1 MFYHLFKLVSLH
13 QVSECFRLNTPP
25 PIMST
30 CIAPPIRAD
39 PFRSARHHSR
49 DLGSS
54 TVKVN
59 PLVVPPAHL
68 CQVVVQLTQDE
79 DQAITNLLKLRHQE
93 LPPRNDTM
101 DSSPKYLLS
110 SLVQHQ
116 STDHGS
122 GALQSREARC
132 WSVQEIE
139 AANTLSR
146 FGLMEKHQT
155 PEVWQSPPTDPPSAQ
170 SYRGSAGGTD
180 QVHLPLLEKSTLTS
194 PPSPECHGY
203 SEREQKLSDSE
214 RDALHA
220 LQSLGDVAAVTSV
233 PHLHPW
239 WCFRFF

>member
-1 MFYHLFKLVSLH
+1 MMHLMLYDH

-25 PIMST
+25 PIMSS

-39 PFRSARHHSR
+39 PFRSVLHHSR

-59 PLVVPPAHL
+59 PLLVPPAQL

-79 DQAITNLLKLRHQE
+79 DQAISNLLKLHHQE
-93 LPPRNDTM
+93 APPPPPPPPRTDTA
-101 DSSPKYLLS
+101 DTLLKYPPSSPAR
-110 SLVQHQ
+110 HQ
-116 STDHGS
+116 STEPGP
-122 GALQSREARC
+122 GVPQSREARC

-146 FGLMEKHQT
+146 FGLLEEDQD
-155 PEVWQSPPTDPPSAQ
+155 PEPADPPSAQ
-170 SYRGSAGGTD
+170 SYRGYTGSAD
-180 QVHLPLLEKSTLTS
+180 LPLPETWTVT
-194 PPSPECHGY
+194 PPPALAY

-220 LQSLGDVAAVTSV
+220 LQSLGDPAAGTSV
-233 PHLHPW
+233 FNLHSS
-239 WCFRFF
+239 

>member
-1 MFYHLFKLVSLH
+1 MICCNLSLH

-39 PFRSARHHSR
+39 PFRSALHQSR

-59 PLVVPPAHL
+59 PLVIPPAQL

-93 LPPRNDTM
+93 PPPPSETM

-116 STDHGS
+116 STDRGS
-122 GALQSREARC
+122 GVLQSRETKC

-146 FGLMEKHQT
+146 FGLMEKDQT
-155 PEVWQSPPTDPPSAQ
+155 PEQWNSPPTDPPSAQ
-170 SYRGSAGGTD
+170 SYRGFTGGTGT
-180 QVHLPLLEKSTLTS
+180 VRLPLPEESTLTLVS
-194 PPSPECHGY
+194 SQERRGY

-214 RDALHA
+214 RDALFA
-220 LQSLGDVAAVTSV
+220 LQSLGDVAAVYSLSN
-233 PHLHPW
+233 LHS
-239 WCFRFF
+239 

>member
-1 MFYHLFKLVSLH
+1 MYYDLFKLMSLH

-25 PIMST
+25 PIMSS

-39 PFRSARHHSR
+39 PFRSALHHSR

-59 PLVVPPAHL
+59 PLVVPPAQL

-93 LPPRNDTM
+93 LPSCNETM
-101 DSSPKYLLS
+101 DTSLKYPLP

-116 STDHGS
+116 STEPDS
-122 GALQSREARC
+122 GVLQSREARC

-146 FGLMEKHQT
+146 FGLMEKDLNREAWKGQ
-155 PEVWQSPPTDPPSAQ
+155 PTDPPSAQ
-170 SYRGSAGGTD
+170 SYSGFAGGTD
-180 QVHLPLLEKSTLTS
+180 MVHLPLREKSTLTF
-194 PPSPECHGY
+194 PPSQEWRGY

-220 LQSLGDVAAVTSV
+220 LQSLGDVAAINSV
-233 PHLHPW
+233 SNLHS
-239 WCFRFF
+239 